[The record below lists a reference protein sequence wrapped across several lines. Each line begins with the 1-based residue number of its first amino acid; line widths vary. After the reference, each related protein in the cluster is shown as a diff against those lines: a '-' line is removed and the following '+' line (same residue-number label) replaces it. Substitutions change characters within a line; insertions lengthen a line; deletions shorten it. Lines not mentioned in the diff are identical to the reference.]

1 MLIITGKVTRLVMK
15 NQIIKFGEAPSRA
28 TRYPIVH
35 AAIEALSI
43 IISVSIILVPHVTVA
58 D

>member
-1 MLIITGKVTRLVMK
+1 MVMK
-15 NQIIKFGEAPSRA
+15 TRDIKFGEAPSRA
-28 TRYPIVH
+28 TRYPIAH